1 MLYFWK
7 KENSLLDF
15 MKKILVLLLIVS
27 VQLFSGCEKDD
38 ICDPN
43 TPTTPRLIIDF
54 YNIEDPTKTKN
65 VTDLAIVGD
74 GMSEGI
80 LFPSENKIQVPLQLT
95 EDSTKFTFVLNS
107 KNSNPA
113 LIFTDV
119 LEFNY
124 SRKTVYVSR
133 ACGYKTVFD
142 LNNDSALPNPYV
154 LNNDPEARAGNWIK
168 FLTVEKYNIENEN
181 ETHLKIYF

>member
-1 MLYFWK
+1 
-7 KENSLLDF
+7 
-15 MKKILVLLLIVS
+15 MKKILVLLLVVS

-65 VTDLAIVGD
+65 VTDLAIVAE
-74 GMSEGI
+74 GMTTGI

>member
-1 MLYFWK
+1 
-7 KENSLLDF
+7 
-15 MKKILVLLLIVS
+15 MKKILVLLLVVS
-27 VQLFSGCEKDD
+27 VQLFSSCEKDD

-43 TPTTPRLIIDF
+43 TPTTPRLSIDF

-95 EDSTKFTFVLNS
+95 EDSTKFTFVLNP
-107 KNSNPA
+107 KNSNSA

-133 ACGYKTVFD
+133 ACG
-142 LNNDSALPNPYV
+142 
-154 LNNDPEARAGNWIK
+154 
-168 FLTVEKYNIENEN
+168 
-181 ETHLKIYF
+181 